1 MILIKYK
8 NINDFEYDIQG
19 LIRQFFPGEDMATDK
34 DVAADYTL
42 VTDIQSESVS
52 TKLYVKD
59 KPEPVSECEDVID
72 YSDRK
77 QTKNVLKRVVYNTL
91 SGYTD
96 KKLPWGTLSGIR
108 PTKITSAL
116 LAEGNDKEWLR
127 KHMKSEYYV
136 SDKKTELSIDI
147 SEYELN
153 LLNNINYK
161 NGHSVYIGIPFC
173 PSICSY
179 CSFSSYPLARYTDKV
194 DKYLD
199 ALIKEI
205 DYVSK
210 AFSDRELN
218 TVYIGGGTPT
228 TLEPHQLDRLLGVI
242 REKFDFTNIKEFT
255 VEAGR
260 PDSISA
266 DKLRVMMQYGVTR
279 MSINPQT
286 MNQKTLD
293 IIGRRHTVKDITDAF
308 ALAREQ
314 GFDNINMD
322 FIVGLPQETTEDI
335 KYTLEEAK
343 RLNPDSI
350 TIHSLA
356 IKRAA
361 RLNTMKEVYSRYS
374 YNNSD
379 EVMDMCAEYAYG
391 MGMKPYYL
399 YRQKNMTG
407 NMENVGYAKPGK
419 AGIYNILIMEE
430 VQPIIACG
438 AGASSKM
445 VFPDGNRIE
454 RIENVKDVDCYIER
468 IDDMIKR
475 KESFLQ
481 DNKGVF

>member
-1 MILIKYK
+1 M
-8 NINDFEYDIQG
+8 
-19 LIRQFFPGEDMATDK
+19 
-34 DVAADYTL
+34 
-42 VTDIQSESVS
+42 
-52 TKLYVKD
+52 
-59 KPEPVSECEDVID
+59 
-72 YSDRK
+72 
-77 QTKNVLKRVVYNTL
+77 
-91 SGYTD
+91 
-96 KKLPWGTLSGIR
+96 
-108 PTKITSAL
+108 
-116 LAEGNDKEWLR
+116 
-127 KHMKSEYYV
+127 
-136 SDKKTELSIDI
+136 
-147 SEYELN
+147 
-153 LLNNINYK
+153 
-161 NGHSVYIGIPFC
+161 
-173 PSICSY
+173 
-179 CSFSSYPLARYTDKV
+179 

-228 TLEPHQLDRLLGVI
+228 TLEPYQLDRLLGVI

-314 GFDNINMD
+314 GFNNINMD
-322 FIVGLPQETTEDI
+322 FIVGLPQENTEDI
-335 KYTLEEAK
+335 KYTLEETK

-445 VFPDGNRIE
+445 VFSDGNRIE